1 MLLDIHK
8 LLQGK
13 KDVSHPLIK
22 KFLKDREPYKSLRTY
37 AENSSDVALLK
48 KIKVFTTVKR
58 RERPLE
64 TSLGWSDHSCANRV
78 AKSIFLAV
86 GKCPRQASTSNK

>member
-48 KIKVFTTVKR
+48 KIKVLMVKR

-64 TSLGWSDHSCANRV
+64 ASLGGQAIHMQSVWWSF
-78 AKSIFLAV
+78 I
-86 GKCPRQASTSNK
+86 